1 MASNEQNTTPIS
13 QSTYFDMQIRE
24 FYTFLSAVLC
34 EWTGFRQHA
43 GPEATPTPENPH
55 VGKTFVEYL
64 CYRMYGEFG
73 IKRKLIRYGPEILD
87 YSQLESLDTHPDKD
101 VLLAGDQDP
110 ATVLANVKAGNALTR
125 AFYGKSAHLLIQ
137 FFYDKSIMAYAKG
150 QHPVTQLCR
159 HMIFDMNTLSIV
171 SMGVTKSLDYDT
183 FSKHME
189 LVEPKGL
196 GIRVE
201 EFREGTMVVYN
212 RLLGQLNHEK
222 MISHAESAEDTSAQE
237 DAQRI
242 AAAAKKQRTPL
253 DYSIATR
260 RKIGGSGFF
269 NNPGKTF
276 QQMFAENNT
285 VAGTNLDSAA
295 LDSYVLVFNVEHVE
309 NRIVSPHIVNQNT
322 LVAAFKQGDRN
333 MAQTIVRDLMQAV
346 YNNAYTAI
354 GQITQALANVQLKPV
369 TNLPALVE
377 TLKTE
382 HNITG
387 LRTPTVLFMFNGQD
401 AREGMTKTFIDA
413 MDQYCPGLMLKDHT
427 GTLRGKLR
435 NPKYSAL
442 LEIKGIHP
450 ITISQGNNRNLFKLF
465 WSLHQRDLCSDG
477 SATQQFLAAF
487 DSPDSSQTPY
497 AYAGLFNWYAS
508 LVSSLCYAIYSEYQ
522 TVFVRHNKTSAEI
535 PFALK
540 PPCCDLHKIYLQ
552 SRTPTTM
559 QKATEFVSR
568 MPYFQIYWRIFGL
581 ETENQ

>member
-1 MASNEQNTTPIS
+1 MESNTQTVQT
-13 QSTYFDMQIRE
+13 QSTMTYFDMQIRE

-34 EWTGFRQHA
+34 EWAGIRQHSTA
-43 GPEATPTPENPH
+43 NPENPH
-55 VGKTFVEYL
+55 NGKTFVEYL

-73 IKRKLIRYGPEILD
+73 VKRKLIRYGPEIPD

-101 VLLAGDQDP
+101 ALLAGGVDP
-110 ATVLANVKAGNALTR
+110 SVVLANVKTGNAFTR
-125 AFYGKSAHLLIQ
+125 AFYGKTSHLLIQ

-171 SMGVTKSLDYDT
+171 SMGVTKSLDYDA

-189 LVEPKGL
+189 LPENKGH

-212 RLLGQLNHEK
+212 RLLGQLNQEK
-222 MISHAESAEDTSAQE
+222 MMISQAESAEDSTAQE

-242 AAAAKKQRTPL
+242 TAAAKKLRNPT

-260 RKIGGSGFF
+260 RKIGGAGFF

-276 QQMFAENNT
+276 QQMFTENNQAT
-285 VAGTNLDSAA
+285 GTNLESPA
-295 LDSYVLVFNVEHVE
+295 LDPYVLVFNVEHVE
-309 NRIVSPHIVNQNT
+309 NRIVSPHITNQNT
-322 LVAAFKQGDRN
+322 LVAAYRQGDRDK
-333 MAQTIVRDLMQAV
+333 ALAIVRDLQQAV
-346 YNNAYTAI
+346 FNSAYVDI
-354 GQITQALANVQLKPV
+354 GMITQALAEVQLRPV
-369 TNLPALVE
+369 TNLPTLVDSF
-377 TLKTE
+377 KTE

-387 LRTPTVLFMFNGQD
+387 IRTPIVLFMFNGQD
-401 AREGMTKTFIDA
+401 VREGMTKTFIDA

-427 GTLRGKLR
+427 GTIRGKIR

-442 LEIKGIHP
+442 LEIKGTHP
-450 ITISQGNNRNLFKLF
+450 ITISQSNNRNLFKLF

-477 SATQQFLAAF
+477 SATPQFLAAF
-487 DSPDSSQTPY
+487 DSPESSQTPY

-508 LVSSLCYAIYSEYQ
+508 LVSTLSYAIYSEYQ

-552 SRTPTTM
+552 TRMPTSL
-559 QKATEFVSR
+559 QKVSEFVSK

-581 ETENQ
+581 ENDN

>member
-1 MASNEQNTTPIS
+1 MSSIEQNVAT
-13 QSTYFDMQIRE
+13 QSSVTTYFDMQIRE
-24 FYTFLSAVLC
+24 FYIFLSSVLC
-34 EWTGFRQHA
+34 EWTGYRQHTVNS
-43 GPEATPTPENPH
+43 ATPVSPH
-55 VGKTFVEYL
+55 ASKTFVEYL
-64 CYRMYGEFG
+64 CYRLYGEFG
-73 IKRKLIRYGPEILD
+73 VKRKLIRYGPEIPD
-87 YSQLESLDTHPDKD
+87 YSQLDSLDTHPDKD
-101 VLLAGDQDP
+101 SLLANGQDP
-110 ATVLANVKAGNALTR
+110 AVVLENVKAGNALSR

-137 FFYDKSIMAYAKG
+137 FFYDKSIMAYANG

-159 HMIFDMNTLSIV
+159 HMVFDMNTLSIV

-212 RLLGQLNHEK
+212 RLLGQLNQEK
-222 MISHAESAEDTSAQE
+222 MISHAESAEDNTVQE

-242 AAAAKKQRTPL
+242 TTAAKKQRTQL

-276 QQMFAENNT
+276 LQMFSENNNIY
-285 VAGTNLDSAA
+285 GTNLDNAV
-295 LDSYVLVFNVEHVE
+295 LDQYVLVFNVEHEE
-309 NRIVSPHIVNQNT
+309 NRIVSPQIVNRNT
-322 LVAAFKQGDRN
+322 LVAAYRHGDRN
-333 MAQTIVRDLMQAV
+333 RAQAIVNDLMQAL
-346 YNNAYTAI
+346 YNYAYTDI
-354 GQITQALANVQLKPV
+354 GLITQALADVQLKPV
-369 TNLPALVE
+369 NNLHALVE
-377 TLKTE
+377 TLRTE

-387 LRTPTVLFMFNGQD
+387 LHTLTTFFMFNGQD
-401 AREGMTKTFIDA
+401 VRDGMTRTFIEA
-413 MDQYCPGLMLKDHT
+413 MDQYCPGLMLKDHS
-427 GTLRGKLR
+427 GTLRGKIR

-450 ITISQGNNRNLFKLF
+450 ITISQSNNRNLFKLF

-487 DSPDSSQTPY
+487 DSPESSQTPY
-497 AYAGLFNWYAS
+497 AYAGLFNWYSS
-508 LVSSLCYAIYSEYQ
+508 LVNTLCYAIYSEYQ

-540 PPCCDLHKIYLQ
+540 PPCCDLHKLYLQ
-552 SRTPTTM
+552 TRTPTSM
-559 QKATEFVSR
+559 QKTTEYVNR

-581 ETENQ
+581 ETDN